1 MVTTLCRPARRRPT
15 RSGRPTAR
23 LRSASSPRGF
33 GSRSRG
39 RRGACARRPGP
50 DLSPSQAAALATI
63 ERHGPLTPSELAAI
77 ERVQRPTATR
87 IVARLEQ
94 EGLLDRAAD
103 PDDGRSS
110 IVSTDAPRPGAD
122 RAGSGRARTPTSRSA
137 CATSTTEDVATL
149 ARAAEI
155 LERLQDGERG

>member
-1 MVTTLCRPARRRPT
+1 MVTKLATASARAPRSAEGEGPAI
-15 RSGRPTAR
+15 SELAAR
-23 LRSASSPRGF
+23 LRLAITRT
-33 GSRSRG
+33 
-39 RRGACARRPGP
+39 ARRLRQEAGTG
-50 DLSPSQAAALATI
+50 LTPSQAAALATI

-110 IVSTDAPRPGAD
+110 IVSMTPR
-122 RAGSGRARTPTSRSA
+122 GRALIARLRTRKNAYLAKRLRTLDDH
-137 CATSTTEDVATL
+137 DVATL
-149 ARAAEI
+149 AHAAEI